1 MDSVLRLEMIAAAC
15 HAAWYGYTIHVLNET
30 ADPWSEA
37 SDDQKNALYH
47 WVHFWD
53 ALPDNTDFDSL
64 CSATH
69 LAWVNYMKRHGWAQ
83 GLEDP
88 LARKHPGLVSYDE
101 LSTAQQAKYKM
112 LVTTY
117 LTMRALVPPER

>member
-1 MDSVLRLEMIAAAC
+1 MDGVFRVELIAAAC
-15 HAAWYGYTIHVLNET
+15 HAAWHGYTAYVLNEAT
-30 ADPWSEA
+30 DTWQAAP
-37 SDDQKNALYH
+37 DDQKNILYH

-53 ALPDNTDFDSL
+53 ALPTDTDFDTL
-64 CSATH
+64 CAATH
-69 LAWVNYMKRHGWAQ
+69 LAWVNYMKRHGWAF

-88 LARKHPGLVSYDE
+88 IARQHPGLVSYDE
-101 LSTAQQAKYKM
+101 LSLAQQAKYKM